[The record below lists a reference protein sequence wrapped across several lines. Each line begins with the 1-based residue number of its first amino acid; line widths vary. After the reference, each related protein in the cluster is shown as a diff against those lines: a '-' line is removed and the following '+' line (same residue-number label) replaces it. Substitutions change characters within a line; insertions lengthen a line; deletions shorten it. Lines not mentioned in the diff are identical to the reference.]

1 MMGRGTLRRPV
12 EGEDLLYILGIN
24 AYHGGSS
31 ATLIRDGQL
40 IAAAEE
46 ERFTRV
52 KYWAAFPIQAIR
64 FVLSEAGIT
73 PQELDHVGISID
85 PKANLMQKVL
95 FTFTKRPN
103 LNFIRDRLNYSMK
116 ITSLKT
122 AFCDGLQVEPAS
134 VKADF
139 HNVEHHRAHMASAF
153 FVSPFDQAA
162 VLSVDGAGD
171 FITTMWGTGQGN
183 KLDVMDEILFPHSL
197 GIFYTAITQWL
208 GFPKYG
214 DEGKTMGLAPYGE
227 PKFMDEMRRM
237 VRLQRDGT
245 FELDLD
251 YFVHH
256 AEGATMT
263 WGEGEPTLG
272 TLYSPRLVEMFG
284 EPRVPRTEI
293 TPRHMDVAASMQAM
307 LEEAEFAIV
316 RKLQKETGAKTLCMA
331 GGVALNSAFNG
342 KVLPQTD
349 FEDIYIHPAAGDA
362 GTSLGVCYY
371 IYHQMLGY
379 PRTFVMNDAY
389 TGPQFTNGT
398 IQGALDRLGL
408 GYKTLDDDALVQ
420 QAAGIVADGNVLGWY
435 QGRMEWGPRALGNR
449 SIIADPRRDDMK
461 DILNARIKHREK
473 FRPFAPSILLEATG
487 DYFDQTYPD
496 PFMIKVYNVLPE
508 KQAEIPAVT
517 HVDGTGRLQTVEREH
532 SPLYWALINAFGELT
547 GTPVV
552 LNTSFNENEPIVC
565 TPDEA
570 IDCFMRTKM
579 DALVVGNHLVQK
591 SG

>member
-1 MMGRGTLRRPV
+1 MMGGGTLRRPV